1 MAWLAL
7 IVSGVLETVW
17 AIALARSEGFSK
29 PAWVLLFLVAGT
41 ASFAGLAFALRELP
55 VGTAYAVWTGLGA
68 AGTAVVGMALL
79 GEPAQVMRILCV
91 LLIVV
96 AVVGLQATS
105 SHA

>member
-1 MAWLAL
+1 MAWIVLL
-7 IVSGVLETVW
+7 ISGLLETVW

-29 PAWVLLFLVAGT
+29 PSWVLLFVVAGA
-41 ASFAGLAFALRELP
+41 ASFAGLAYALRELP

-68 AGTAVVGMALL
+68 AGTAIVGMAVL
-79 GEPAQVMRILCV
+79 GEPAQVMRIVCV

-96 AVVGLQATS
+96 AVVGLQATG

>member
-1 MAWLAL
+1 MAWIVLL
-7 IVSGVLETVW
+7 ISGLLETVW
-17 AIALARSEGFSK
+17 AIALARSDGFSK
-29 PAWVLLFLVAGT
+29 PAWVAVFLVAAA
-41 ASFAGLAFALRELP
+41 ASFAGLTYALRELP

-79 GEPAQVMRILCV
+79 GEPAQAARIFCV

-96 AVVGLQATS
+96 AIVGLQLTS